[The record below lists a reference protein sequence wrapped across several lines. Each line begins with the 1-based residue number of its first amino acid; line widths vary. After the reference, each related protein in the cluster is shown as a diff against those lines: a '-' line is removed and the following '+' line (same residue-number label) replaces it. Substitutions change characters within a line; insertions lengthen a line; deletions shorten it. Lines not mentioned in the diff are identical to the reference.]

1 MTDSVLVR
9 SSRDGDQ
16 FHYLWAARRCLQL
29 LAPLSGIVAITIEG
43 ASPLEVSHPGGVKE
57 GEEKIDVAEYH
68 GSQDLAQATLVR
80 YFQLKHSTLR
90 QAHPWTPSELKD
102 TLTGFAK
109 RYTELGKRPQA
120 EHLRKLEF
128 WFVSNRPI
136 GLDFSETIEDAAS
149 GAPVRRPSE
158 FKETRSVHRP
168 DWIAA
173 FRVLQAAPV

>member
-43 ASPLEVSHPGGVKE
+43 TSPLEVSREGGVEE

-68 GSQDLAQATLVR
+68 GSQDLAHATLVR
-80 YFQLKHSTLR
+80 YIQLKHSTLR

-102 TLTGFAK
+102 TLTGFAMRTK
-109 RYTELGKRPQA
+109 RLVNVQKWNTFASWNSGLFRIARLGWISPKR
-120 EHLRKLEF
+120 LR
-128 WFVSNRPI
+128 
-136 GLDFSETIEDAAS
+136 TQ
-149 GAPVRRPSE
+149 
-158 FKETRSVHRP
+158 
-168 DWIAA
+168 
-173 FRVLQAAPV
+173 RVALP